1 MKTSH
6 KSRKKMEQVPLQN
19 HCRAKWVVFSFY
31 CFFCFTSSNFYFV
44 ETIGVQSGTP
54 APAREVPG
62 PFHFLVEICG
72 NDHRDQNQ
80 SAVFSCKHQTEI
92 NALWSF
98 QGICHS
104 FAIKAIYF
112 QHSQKSPKITKQ
124 KSMHFAVSRYLP
136 WCALEWKQLWEL
148 LAKTCQNHSKI
159 S

>member
-1 MKTSH
+1 MS
-6 KSRKKMEQVPLQN
+6 
-19 HCRAKWVVFSFY
+19 
-31 CFFCFTSSNFYFV
+31 CFFIFICFFFGFVFCFTSSNFYFV
-44 ETIGVQSGTP
+44 EKVGVQSGTP

-80 SAVFSCKHQTEI
+80 SIVFSCKHQTEI

-124 KSMHFAVSRYLP
+124 RSMIINALCSFKVFAMMCFGMKATLGTFGENMLKPFEDILR
-136 WCALEWKQLWEL
+136 ALL
-148 LAKTCQNHSKI
+148 CQFLS
-159 S
+159 